1 MKRTGG
7 EVVVQKLIQEEVPY
21 ILGIPGHGVLGLF
34 DAIRKADGEGK
45 IRYLQVKHEQAAT
58 AMADGYYRVSGKP
71 LAVFASIGPGTLN
84 LSIGLATAFVDSTP
98 FLALCGDTHTNMY
111 GVGVLQEVERYHDSN
126 IQRAL
131 EPLVKRCWRVETVDQ
146 LPRTMNNAFKEM
158 LSGRRGPCAITLPM
172 DVQADSTEKN
182 IPLIK
187 QPEWELP
194 HADDNAVDKAI
205 ALMKTAKRP
214 LIFVGGG
221 ALRTKAGEL
230 VEKLAEKWGAAIITT
245 LAAKG
250 TVKESH
256 PQYCFHTGSKGT
268 KIGLEISRSADVVLA
283 LGTRFADESTCSYR
297 KGIAFNFPD
306 TKLIQVDLDG
316 HEIGKNYLADVGVLS
331 DVSAFVTKVLEK
343 DPDFKINKA
352 YLDEIKDRRK
362 AWFDFVEKKETAK
375 TKEMTISRMIG
386 VMKNTLPKNTVISTS
401 SGNTQAQLFQ
411 EYCYEERYC
420 NLTTGG
426 FSTMGWAVPAAFGA
440 KLALPDTPV
449 VALVGDGDF
458 MMIMQ
463 ELSTAAQY
471 NIPVITVLADNQ
483 GWMAIKDLQV
493 DVLGKENTFGNDF
506 QQDGKAFC
514 PDFKA
519 IAEGFRIKGYA
530 ANDDKSF
537 KEALEDALKQK
548 GPSLIHVT
556 VSSEHPYSG
565 GEAFGW
571 WDVPIPGY
579 MEEKRKAYENAIKEE
594 TV

>member
-1 MKRTGG
+1 MKKTGG
-7 EVVVQKLIQEEVPY
+7 EIVVQKLISEEVPY
-21 ILGIPGHGVLGLF
+21 VIGIPGHGVLGLF
-34 DAIRKADGEGK
+34 DAIRKADAEGK
-45 IRYLQVKHEQAAT
+45 IKYLQVKHEQAAT

-84 LSIGLATAFVDSTP
+84 LSIGLGTAFVDSTP

-111 GVGVLQEVERYHDSN
+111 GVGVLQEVEKYHDSN

-131 EPLVKRCWRVETVDQ
+131 EPLVKRCWRAETADQ
-146 LPRTMNNAFKEM
+146 LPRIMNNAFKEM

-172 DVQADSTEKN
+172 DVQANSTEKD

-194 HADDNAVDKAI
+194 HGDENAVDKAI
-205 ALMKTAKRP
+205 ALMKKAKRP
-214 LIFVGGG
+214 VIFVGGG
-221 ALRTKAGEL
+221 ALRIKAGEL
-230 VEKLAEKWGAAIITT
+230 IEKLAEKWGAAIITT

-268 KIGLEISRSADVVLA
+268 KIGLEISRNADVVLA

-297 KGIAFNFPD
+297 KGVAFNFPD

-331 DVSAFVTKVLEK
+331 DVSAFVTRVLEK
-343 DPDFKINKA
+343 DPQFKINKT
-352 YLDEIKDRRK
+352 YLKDIARLRK
-362 AWFDFVEKKETAK
+362 EWFAFVNAKETAK
-375 TKEMTISRMIG
+375 TKEMTISRMLG
-386 VMKNTLPKNTVISTS
+386 VMKEVLPKNSVISTS

-458 MMIMQ
+458 MMVMQ

-506 QQDGKAFC
+506 QQNGKAYC

-519 IAEGFRIKGYA
+519 IAEGFHIKAYA
-530 ANDDKSF
+530 ANDNKSF
-537 KEALEDALKQK
+537 KKALEDALTQK

>member
-386 VMKNTLPKNTVISTS
+386 VMRNTLPKNTVISTS

-519 IAEGFRIKGYA
+519 IAEGFHIKGYA